1 MCPAEDIPQKVPT
14 VHFSTDDLDPDE
26 RYDAWQDNLGVL
38 FDMTGPDGETRGKDF
53 RASIDA
59 CDLGGVVFG
68 ITRAETQLFQRDS
81 RRVARDDL
89 DHILVQVFLEGGGTA
104 GRDQN
109 IQAGDMLII
118 DLDQTHEMITSDFS
132 NLTMVLPR
140 ELIPGVSDL
149 LAPLHG
155 KRLGAEN
162 PMVGFMSDH
171 LQALWRHVPD
181 MEIDQAGGALQGTIG
196 LMENWLSRQR
206 PMSDDDSPSV
216 SAATAKA
223 VCRHIALHLEEPLA
237 PEDLA
242 KKFNVSRSQIYRMFA
257 PHGGVARYVLEQRL
271 RRSMRMLTQP
281 LFGLMSIGAI
291 GFACGFTSESG
302 FSRAFRNHYG
312 MSPSE
317 ARAAAQAEFRQSAT
331 ASDCADGQVQEFATW
346 IRKLRD

>member
-1 MCPAEDIPQKVPT
+1 MTTSNTPSKVPT
-14 VHFSTDDLDPDE
+14 VHFDTEHFEPGR

-38 FDMTGPDGETRGKDF
+38 FDMSGPDGETKGKDF
-53 RASIDA
+53 RATIDA

-68 ITRAETQLFQRDS
+68 ITRAQTQLFQRDM
-81 RRVARDDL
+81 RRIARDDM
-89 DHILVQVFLEGGGTA
+89 DHILVQVFIEGGGIA
-104 GRDQN
+104 SGDQK
-109 IQAGDMLII
+109 IEAGDMLVI
-118 DLDQTHEMITSDFS
+118 DLDQPHQMLNTDFA

-140 ELIPGVSDL
+140 ELIPGLSDL

-155 KRLGAEN
+155 KRLGAEM

-181 MEIDQAGGALQGTIG
+181 MEIDEAGGALQGTIG

-206 PMSDDDSPSV
+206 PLSDEDAPLV
-216 SAATAKA
+216 SAAVGKS
-223 VCRHIALHLEEPLA
+223 VCRYIDLNLAEPMS
-237 PEDLA
+237 PESLS
-242 KKFNVSRSQIYRMFA
+242 KEFNVSRSQIYRIFA
-257 PHGGVARYVLEQRL
+257 PYGGVARYIQERRL

-281 LFGLMSIGAI
+281 LFAMMSIGAI

-317 ARAAAQAEFRQSAT
+317 ARAAALAELQHSA
-331 ASDCADGQVQEFATW
+331 AEAAPDERRVQEFAAW
-346 IRKLRD
+346 IKKLRD

>member
-1 MCPAEDIPQKVPT
+1 MTETDKPPKVPT
-14 VHFSTDDLDPDE
+14 VHFSTEDLDPGQ

-38 FDMTGPDGETRGKDF
+38 FDMTGPDGETKGKDF

-59 CDLGGVVFG
+59 CNLGGVVFG
-68 ITRAETQLFQRDS
+68 VTRAETQLFGRDAQ
-81 RRVARDDL
+81 RVARDDM
-89 DHILVQVFLEGGGTA
+89 DHILVQVFLEGGGISA
-104 GRDQN
+104 GDQK
-109 IQAGDMLII
+109 IQAGDMLVI
-118 DLDQTHEMITSDFS
+118 DLDQTHEMISTDFA

-155 KRLGAEN
+155 RRLGAEN

-171 LQALWRHVPD
+171 LKALWRHVPD
-181 MEIDQAGGALQGTIG
+181 MEMDQASGALQGTIG

-206 PMSDDDSPSV
+206 PLSEDDTPTV
-216 SAATAKA
+216 SAAVGKA
-223 VCRHIALHLEEPLA
+223 VRRYIALHLEDPLS
-237 PEDLA
+237 PESLT
-242 KKFNVSRSQIYRMFA
+242 KEFNVSRSQIYRMFA
-257 PHGGVARYVLEQRL
+257 PYGGVARYVLEQRL

-291 GFACGFTSESG
+291 GFACGFSSESG

-312 MSPSE
+312 ASPSE
-317 ARAAAQAEFRQSAT
+317 ARAAAQAEFRQSSVD
-331 ASDCADGQVQEFATW
+331 SDSDERRVQEFAAW

>member
-1 MCPAEDIPQKVPT
+1 MTESNAPPKVPT
-14 VHFSTDDLDPDE
+14 VHFNSADLNPSD

-38 FDMTGPDGETRGKDF
+38 FDMTGPDGETNGKDF
-53 RASIDA
+53 RATIDA

-68 ITRAETQLFQRDS
+68 VTRAETQLFGRDA
-81 RRVARDDL
+81 RRVARDDM
-89 DHILVQVFLEGGGTA
+89 DHILVQVFLEGGGISA
-104 GRDQN
+104 RDQK
-109 IQAGDMLII
+109 IAAGDMLVI
-118 DLDQTHEMITSDFS
+118 DLDQTHEMINTDFA

-162 PMVGFMSDH
+162 PMIGFMSDH

-181 MEIDQAGGALQGTIG
+181 MEMDQAGGALQGTIG
-196 LMENWLSRQR
+196 LMENWLSRQQ
-206 PMSDDDSPSV
+206 PMSDDDTPSV
-216 SAATAKA
+216 SAAIGKA
-223 VCRHIALHLEEPLA
+223 VCRYIALHLEEALS
-237 PEDLA
+237 PEGLA
-242 KKFNVSRSQIYRMFA
+242 KVFNISRSQIYRIFA
-257 PHGGVARYVLEQRL
+257 PHGGVARYVLVQRL

-291 GFACGFTSESG
+291 GYACGFTSESG

-317 ARAAAQAEFRQSAT
+317 ARAAAQAEFRKSAT
-331 ASDCADGQVQEFATW
+331 DADASNGQVQEFAAW